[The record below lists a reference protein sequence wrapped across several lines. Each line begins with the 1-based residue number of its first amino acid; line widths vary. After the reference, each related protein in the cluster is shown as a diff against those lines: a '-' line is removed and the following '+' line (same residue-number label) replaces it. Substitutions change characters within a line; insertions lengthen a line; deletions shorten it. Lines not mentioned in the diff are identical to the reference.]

1 MEEINFIIC
10 LLQLVTL
17 LLVIIIMFSLG
28 KAKNMAK
35 SANEAVK
42 DTVLEI
48 AVLKEQNKLLIEEIE
63 NIKANMKV
71 EQTQE
76 ETVVDNTPNTFDVE
90 VEESTDD
97 ATIINSDTVVIT
109 DVVEEATE
117 DLTAN
122 EILIDDATDIVN
134 DTPSN
139 ETEVKV
145 ESKEL
150 ELAAKIADYSTQID
164 LLNEIEDPQVRDLK
178 KQLLIFELQEIKREI
193 ALMDNK

>member
-1 MEEINFIIC
+1 MDEINFIIC

-28 KAKNMAK
+28 KVKNVAK
-35 SANEAVK
+35 SANVAVK
-42 DTVLEI
+42 DMVSEI
-48 AVLKEQNKLLIEEIE
+48 AVLKAQNELLVQEIE
-63 NIKANMKV
+63 DIKASM
-71 EQTQE
+71 E
-76 ETVVDNTPNTFDVE
+76 VVVNTPSTFDVE
-90 VEESTDD
+90 VEEPTDD
-97 ATIINSDTVVIT
+97 STAINSDTVVIT
-109 DVVEEATE
+109 DVVEEVTE

-122 EILIDDATDIVN
+122 EILIDDTADIVN
-134 DTPSN
+134 DVTNIEP
-139 ETEVKV
+139 EVKV

-150 ELAAKIADYSTQID
+150 ELAAKIADYSAQID

>member
-1 MEEINFIIC
+1 
-10 LLQLVTL
+10 
-17 LLVIIIMFSLG
+17 MFSLG
-28 KAKNMAK
+28 KVKSVAK
-35 SANEAVK
+35 SADVAVK

-48 AVLKEQNKLLIEEIE
+48 AILKEQNKLLIEEIE

-71 EQTQE
+71 V
-76 ETVVDNTPNTFDVE
+76 ETEKNIVVDNTPNTFEVE
-90 VEESTDD
+90 VEESNDD

-122 EILIDDATDIVN
+122 EILIDDTTDIVN
-134 DTPSN
+134 DVTNDEP
-139 ETEVKV
+139 EIKV

-150 ELAAKIADYSTQID
+150 ELAAKIADYSAQID